1 MAPGY
6 HHARK
11 VEKSLRKSR
20 QADQQPWMQ
29 IPASADRLSV
39 IMIAKNEAGFIGD
52 CLQSVKD
59 VADQIIVVDTGS
71 TDETVEI
78 AKGHGAELHHM
89 SWGDDFSAARNES
102 LAHARGSWILFIDA
116 DEELMP
122 EGIEELQS
130 AMARSDTL
138 AWRIPIVDAGREHL
152 GKNHVPRLFRNA
164 PGLFFKGRIHEQV
177 SLSIESRRI
186 QWGLQHRMGG
196 PTLFHRGYQDEVVKS
211 RNKRARNIRLLD
223 RALQMYHGS
232 LCCRCFRY
240 YRER

>member
-1 MAPGY
+1 
-6 HHARK
+6 
-11 VEKSLRKSR
+11 
-20 QADQQPWMQ
+20 MQ

-89 SWGDDFSAARNES
+89 KWGDDFSAARNKA

-122 EGIEELQS
+122 EGMEELHPHGHHTR
-130 AMARSDTL
+130 AAR
-138 AWRIPIVDAGREHL
+138 RRHL
-152 GKNHVPRLFRNA
+152 QP
-164 PGLFFKGRIHEQV
+164 PDQV
-177 SLSIESRRI
+177 QRAAE
-186 QWGLQHRMGG
+186 G
-196 PTLFHRGYQDEVVKS
+196 DE
-211 RNKRARNIRLLD
+211 LD
-223 RALQMYHGS
+223 RAQ
-232 LCCRCFRY
+232 
-240 YRER
+240 REG